1 MALWTSRNR
10 SASLQAMVE
19 FTQQH
24 FEDLCRDPAVRAE
37 IGAIEEKRR
46 KGVRRFWLLLG
57 GGLLLA
63 VAVAV
68 SLFAYEWPGAGVI
81 LALIVII
88 VAVIAG
94 LAPLTAAKE
103 DLKQPVLETLARAG
117 GMEYVAGGFDPPVFP
132 EAGRV
137 LFGGFSSYSFSDL
150 FHGDDGGKRYAVYEG
165 TLTRRQGKHRVT
177 VFSGQIYAYQR
188 RSRGSGEIAIVSD
201 KGLFNFLKPKGMER
215 VKFESDPEFEKK
227 FEVYA
232 TEPATAAMTVGSGV
246 RRQLLDLRQAGRAVA
261 YLGAEDVLVA
271 VWGKNRFEPGSM
283 FRARSGEERTRL
295 MFDDVCASMTLLRK
309 LKAVLD

>member
-1 MALWTSRNR
+1 
-10 SASLQAMVE
+10 MVE

-24 FEDLCRDPAVRAE
+24 FDDLCRDPAVRAE
-37 IGAIEEKRR
+37 IGSIEQKRR

-63 VAVAV
+63 VAIAV

-81 LALIVII
+81 LALVVII

-132 EAGRV
+132 EAGRI
-137 LFGGFSSYSFSDL
+137 LFGGFSSYGFTDL
-150 FHGDDGGKRYAVYEG
+150 FHGEEDGKRYAVYEG
-165 TLTRRQGKHRVT
+165 TLTRRSGKNTIT
-177 VFSGQIYAYQR
+177 VFTGQIYAFQR
-188 RSRGSGEIAIVSD
+188 RSRGSGEIAIVPD
-201 KGLFNFLKPKGMER
+201 KGLFNFLKPSGMQR
-215 VKFESDPEFEKK
+215 VKFESDPDFERKL
-227 FEVYA
+227 EVYS
-232 TEPATAAMTVGSGV
+232 TEPTAAAMAVGSDI
-246 RRQLLDLRQAGRAVA
+246 RRRLLELRQAGRVFA
-261 YLGAEDVLVA
+261 YVGPEDVLVA
-271 VWGKNRFEPGSM
+271 IWGKNRFEPGSM

-295 MFDDVCASMTLLRK
+295 MFDDVCASLSVLRQ
-309 LKAVLD
+309 LKAVLG